1 MIVGEK
7 ILRAGREPFDRPA
20 ELLGHMQHERILGER
35 RSTRTECAA
44 DVHHVHAN
52 LLGLHMHHG
61 RKRVAH
67 CKRALMRTADLIRV
81 ALGIEPGKSRPQLHR
96 SGCNARALHAHA
108 HDVLGTADE
117 LSRLRGISIF
127 EIETDIVGNARMDA
141 CLGDKRLLKSYND
154 RQLVVFDLDQ
164 VGRVLGSFA
173 RLRHHHR
180 HLLADE
186 PNPVLREQCP
196 FRDEEF
202 LSVAADQW
210 SDGRQ
215 RAEAGLSNIP
225 AGNNRYYAGHALR
238 GLDVERANESMR
250 PIGALEAGVKLPR

>member
-1 MIVGEK
+1 
-7 ILRAGREPFDRPA
+7 
-20 ELLGHMQHERILGER
+20 
-35 RSTRTECAA
+35 
-44 DVHHVHAN
+44 
-52 LLGLHMHHG
+52 
-61 RKRVAH
+61 
-67 CKRALMRTADLIRV
+67 
-81 ALGIEPGKSRPQLHR
+81 
-96 SGCNARALHAHA
+96 
-108 HDVLGTADE
+108 
-117 LSRLRGISIF
+117 
-127 EIETDIVGNARMDA
+127 MDA

-180 HLLADE
+180 HLLANE

-215 RAEAGLSNIP
+215 RAEAGLSNIR
-225 AGNNRYYAGHALR
+225 AGNNRYHAGHALR